1 MNNREI
7 AENPIMK
14 KKYPTRRS
22 FLKNSSLGLL
32 GAGLSPGNTLAYQS
46 GENLEESPKIKEY
59 RRLGRTNMMV
69 SDIGSG
75 IPYNEAVLKAVLDS
89 GVNFIETAESYS
101 NGRNETLIGN
111 VIKKYEREK
120 LFIATKANPA
130 YRIFKSADDIV
141 RRAEESLLRLQ
152 TSYIDLYMIHQV
164 QNLVS
169 VKNDYFHR
177 ACDSLKKNGKIRFTG
192 LSCHGTS
199 WWEEPKGSLEDILMA
214 AIEDERFDVL
224 FCPYNFFEPEMGER
238 ILRACKEKDIG
249 TMIMKANPV
258 VAFENYE
265 KIVNRGDELGH
276 TEQKDYDKLKSQM
289 ENAGRFFEMYNMR
302 DIEQIKDGA
311 IQFIL
316 TNKNVG
322 TICCRFRNFSDVEKY
337 VRLSGTTLDE
347 QTAKILTDL
356 KDTLGFLNCRI
367 CCNVCEQA
375 CPQKIPVNTIMRY
388 NYYFQ
393 TQKMEK
399 AAIQYYQELKSAKPD
414 VCKECEGSCEKAC
427 PHGVATR
434 ALLSIAHEN
443 LSFNS
448 SKYA

>member
-1 MNNREI
+1 MKNQNPNRR
-7 AENPIMK
+7 
-14 KKYPTRRS
+14 T

-32 GAGLSPGNTLAYQS
+32 GAGISGSELLSDQS
-46 GENLEESPKIKEY
+46 GENTTVSPVIKDY
-59 RRLGRTNMMV
+59 RRLGRTGAMV
-69 SDIGSG
+69 SDVGSG
-75 IPYNEAVLKAVLDS
+75 VPYSETVLKAVLDS

-130 YRIFKSADDIV
+130 YRIFKSEDDIV

-177 ACDSLKKNGKIRFTG
+177 ACDSLKKNGRIRFTG

-199 WWEEPKGSLEDILMA
+199 WWEEPKESLEDILMA

-224 FCPYNFFEPEMGER
+224 FCPYNFFAPEMGER
-238 ILRACKEKDIG
+238 ILKACKEKDIG

-258 VAFENYE
+258 DSFENYD
-265 KIVNRGDELGH
+265 KIVKRGGDLGQ
-276 TEQKDYDKLKSQM
+276 TEQKDYYKLKSQM
-289 ENAGRFFEMYNMR
+289 ENAARFFEMYNMT
-302 DIEQIKDGA
+302 DIEQMKDGA

-322 TICCRFRNFSDVEKY
+322 TICCRFRNFSDIEKY
-337 VRLSGTTLDE
+337 IKLSGTTLNDR
-347 QTAKILTDL
+347 TAKMLADL
-356 KDTLGFLNCRI
+356 KDNLGFLNCRI
-367 CCNVCEQA
+367 CCNICEQA
-375 CPQKIPVNTIMRY
+375 CPHKIPINTIMRY

-393 TQKMEK
+393 SQKMEK
-399 AAIQYYQELKSAKPD
+399 AAMRYYRELKSAKPD
-414 VCKECEGSCEKAC
+414 VCNECEGSCEKAC

-434 ALLSIAHEN
+434 ALLAIAHEN
-443 LSFNS
+443 LSFDS
-448 SKYA
+448 SNYT